1 MYLVGY
7 STPMESIIEI
17 KLLET
22 DEGKVPFEE
31 WYDSLRDKVTKVRVR
46 RRLDRIEL
54 GNFGD
59 TESVGEGVYELRLH
73 FGAGYRVYFARIG
86 NTVIVLI
93 GGGDKSSQKKDI
105 AQAKAIWREYKDEAQ
120 KYARKLG

>member
-1 MYLVGY
+1 
-7 STPMESIIEI
+7 MEPIIDI

-22 DEGKVPFEE
+22 DEGKVPFEQ
-31 WYDSLRDKVTKVRVR
+31 WYDSIRDKVTKVRVR
-46 RRLDRIEL
+46 RRLDRVSL

-105 AQAKAIWREYKDEAQ
+105 TEAKKLWREYKDEAQ
-120 KYARKLG
+120 KYARKLEQ

>member
-1 MYLVGY
+1 
-7 STPMESIIEI
+7 MEPSINIQ
-17 KLLET
+17 LLET
-22 DEGKVPFEE
+22 DEGKVPFKV
-31 WYDSLRDKVTKVRVR
+31 WYDSLKDKVTKVRVR

-73 FGAGYRVYFARIG
+73 FGAGYRVYFARVE
-86 NTVIVLI
+86 NTIIVLV
-93 GGGDKSSQKKDI
+93 GGGDKSTQKNDI
-105 AQAKAIWREYKDEAQ
+105 AKAKELWRKYKDEAE